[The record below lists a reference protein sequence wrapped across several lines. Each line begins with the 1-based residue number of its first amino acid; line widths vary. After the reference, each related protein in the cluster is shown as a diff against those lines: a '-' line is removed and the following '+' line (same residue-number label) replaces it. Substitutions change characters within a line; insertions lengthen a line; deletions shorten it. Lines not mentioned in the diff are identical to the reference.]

1 MYKFGPSA
9 QGWRE
14 SNVLVFGA
22 SGLQAC
28 QVAYPIDMPVQ
39 LQTTP
44 SNQFVVQYR
53 SLNSMPP
60 CAQYEEGCCSEVSE
74 DEECGDVDEEE
85 EEDSEGGDT
94 DGGGKNSPRFLCVHE
109 TPLQR
114 IMLLDPTE
122 R

>member
-14 SNVLVFGA
+14 GGVFVFGA
-22 SGLQAC
+22 NGLQAC
-28 QVAYPIDMPVQ
+28 QMAYPINMPVQ
-39 LQTTP
+39 LQTAP
-44 SNQFVVQYR
+44 SNQFVVECH
-53 SLNSMPP
+53 SLNSMPL
-60 CAQYEEGCCSEVSE
+60 CRQSEESCCSEISE
-74 DEECGDVDEEE
+74 DEECADADEEE
-85 EEDSEGGDT
+85 EEDGEDEDNEGDN
-94 DGGGKNSPRFLCVHE
+94 KNGPRFFCVHE